1 MPAVPSPS
9 SSPDQPS
16 VRATVGGLER
26 MLPLQPLPFRV
37 GRRPGHELTI
47 PLPQISRDHAQI
59 EAAGAGFILRDLGS
73 THGTLLNGERI
84 AGACPLTPGDTIEF
98 PNCAG
103 VRIVFQPP
111 EEAASLFL
119 SQMQKLNDTGPAN
132 EFDRLRLL
140 LDFSQRLRAAG
151 GLEDI
156 LAAMLDAALR
166 LTGAERGFVFLRPEN
181 SASLR
186 LSVGRTAAGETLND
200 DRSISHSIVERA
212 DRTKEAVLMH
222 DSRETADLAQSVVAH
237 ALRTV
242 LAIPLQEG
250 AGVLYLDSHA
260 ASKALGQVSRQM
272 LEMLAHDAA
281 QVVINAQL
289 ARRQEAARL
298 MEKELALAAAI
309 QQGLMAARLPAVAF
323 ARLDALS
330 QACLQI
336 GGDFYDAVAL
346 PDGGGAS
353 APGDAEVALVLADV
367 SGKGAAAALLAATL
381 QGLVHAQL
389 LAGASLAQIAATAN
403 RFICQRLE
411 GEKYATLLIARLRP
425 GGELEYI
432 NCGHVQPLVAG
443 GGACRTLAEANL
455 PVGLLAQAEYA
466 SARDR
471 LAPGD
476 RLLLFSDGVTE
487 AANPDRAMFGD
498 TRLEEL
504 LRGEC
509 SVAELAAAVTQ
520 FCQGVPLADDLTVL
534 EARFTPGTA
543 A

>member
-1 MPAVPSPS
+1 VPAAPSP
-9 SSPDQPS
+9 PPALGQPALQA
-16 VRATVGGLER
+16 VVGGLER
-26 MLPLQPLPFRV
+26 TLPLQPLPFRI

-59 EAAGAGFILRDLGS
+59 EADGAGFALRDLGS

-84 AGACPLTPGDTIEF
+84 SAVRPLAPGDTIEF

-166 LTGAERGFVFLRPEN
+166 LTGAERGYVFLHEPP
-181 SASLR
+181 SLDLR
-186 LSVGRTAAGETLND
+186 LRVGRTAAGETLAD
-200 DRSISHSIVERA
+200 AGGTSHSIVERA
-212 DRTKEAVLMH
+212 ARTKQPVLMH
-222 DSRETADLAQSVVAH
+222 DSREAADLAQSVVAYD
-237 ALRTV
+237 LRTV

-260 ASKALGQVSRQM
+260 ASKALGQVSREM
-272 LEMLAHDAA
+272 LEMLAHGAA

-298 MEKELALAAAI
+298 MEKELALAATI
-309 QQGLMAARLPAVAF
+309 QRGLMAAHLPTVAF

-336 GGDFYDAVAL
+336 GGDYYDALLL
-346 PDGGGAS
+346 PDG
-353 APGDAEVALVLADV
+353 DLALVLADV

-389 LAGASLAQIAATAN
+389 LAGAGLPQIAATAN
-403 RFICQRLE
+403 RFICERLE
-411 GEKYATLLIARLRP
+411 GEKYATLIIARLATD
-425 GGELEYI
+425 GGIDYI
-432 NCGHVQPLVAG
+432 NCGHVQPLIAG
-443 GGACRTLAEANL
+443 AGRCRLLPDSNL
-455 PVGLLAQAEYA
+455 PVGLLAQAEYTA
-466 SARDR
+466 ARDR
-471 LAPGD
+471 LAPGE

-487 AANPDRAMFGD
+487 AANPERAMFGD
-498 TRLEEL
+498 ARLEEL

-509 SVAELAAAVTQ
+509 SVAQLAAAVHE
-520 FCQGVPLADDLTVL
+520 FCQGQPLADDLTVL
-534 EARFTPGTA
+534 EARFAPGVA
-543 A
+543 AA

>member
-1 MPAVPSPS
+1 MRAV
-9 SSPDQPS
+9 
-16 VRATVGGLER
+16 VGGLER
-26 MLPLQPLPFRV
+26 MLPLDPLPFRI

-59 EAAGAGFILRDLGS
+59 EPGADGFLLRDLGS

-84 AGACPLTPGDTIEF
+84 AAPRPLAPGDTIEF

-166 LTGAERGFVFLRPEN
+166 LTGAERGFVFLRDDN
-181 SASLR
+181 GATLR
-186 LSVGRTAAGETLND
+186 LRVGRNAGGETLND
-200 DRSISHSIVERA
+200 DRAISHSIVERA
-212 DRTKEAVLMH
+212 DRSKQPVLMH
-222 DSRETADLAQSVVAH
+222 DSRESADLAQSVVAYD
-237 ALRTV
+237 LRTV

-272 LEMLAHDAA
+272 LELLAHDAA

-289 ARRQEAARL
+289 ARRQEAARML
-298 MEKELALAAAI
+298 EKELKLAAAI
-309 QQGLMAARLPAVAF
+309 QQGLMAARLPTVAF

-336 GGDFYDAVAL
+336 GGDYYDAILL
-346 PDGGGAS
+346 PDG
-353 APGDAEVALVLADV
+353 DLALVLADV

-381 QGLVHAQL
+381 QGMVHAQL
-389 LAGASLAQIAATAN
+389 LAGAGLPQIAATAN
-403 RFICQRLE
+403 RFVCERLE
-411 GEKYATLLIARLRP
+411 GEKYATLVIARLATD
-425 GGELEYI
+425 GALDYI
-432 NCGHVQPLVAG
+432 NCGHVQPLIAG
-443 GGACRTLAEANL
+443 AGRCRTLPESNL

-471 LAPGD
+471 LAPGE

-487 AANPDRAMFGD
+487 AANPDNAMFGD
-498 TRLEEL
+498 ARLEEL

-509 SVAELAAAVTQ
+509 SVAELAAAVRQ
-520 FCQGVPLADDLTVL
+520 FVQGVPLADDLTVL
-534 EARFTPGTA
+534 EARFAPA
-543 A
+543 ANQ